1 MYVLVHLCRAIDVRE
16 MDTFSYKNKRFSETK
31 LKSKQNILK
40 KMQGIKILLISISIN
55 VALMDKPQINGKT
68 LSSKNCVSKPIRLR
82 SFTPLKNLRLLEKS
96 SEVEQELREEKL
108 AEEMRRKIAK
118 ALEEQAEKNR
128 LVKNYLN
135 SHRLGSLSFWND
147 FHTNRLF

>member
-1 MYVLVHLCRAIDVRE
+1 
-16 MDTFSYKNKRFSETK
+16 
-31 LKSKQNILK
+31 
-40 KMQGIKILLISISIN
+40 MQGIKILLILFSII
-55 VALMDKPQINGKT
+55 VTLIDRTHIDGKNIST
-68 LSSKNCVSKPIRLR
+68 KNYVFKPIRLR
-82 SFTPLKNLRLLEKS
+82 SFTPLKNLRLLEKNY
-96 SEVEQELREEKL
+96 EVEQELREEKL

-128 LVKNYLN
+128 LVKNYFN